1 MTEVAEAP
9 AQVPMSEE
17 QARELATQWAGEQ
30 AARLTERVRGYQA
43 RNNGQGAHGVQANGG
58 LAPRIGGPT
67 TYEPTGVPYVAF
79 DVTATSPIQFI
90 GQPPYL
96 PSKIIAAGDFAFLVA
111 YIFTNPFVDF
121 QAGWAVPAS
130 VQLGGLP
137 WRMTLDQA
145 NLTTGSNMPTQVQ
158 TGVFPGPAP
167 VFTPVLF
174 LLPTFPGPAQGAD
187 PWLIEANVTVYVDVP
202 AKPYAAFGTKFIDLD
217 NDPGVPF
224 FPPVTAGWRYE
235 LPNRYLIY
243 NS

>member
-1 MTEVAEAP
+1 MTALDDAPAAEATGAP
-9 AQVPMSEE
+9 ASEE
-17 QARELATQWAGEQ
+17 EARELATQWGNEQ
-30 AARLTERVRGYQA
+30 AARLTERVQNYLAKQ
-43 RNNGQGAHGVQANGG
+43 NGQSNGG
-58 LAPRIGGPT
+58 LAPRIGTPT

-96 PSKIIAAGDFAFLVA
+96 PSKIIAAGNFAFLVA
-111 YIFTNPFVDF
+111 YIFANPAVDF
-121 QAGWAVPAS
+121 QAGWAVAAN

-145 NLTTGSNMPTQVQ
+145 NLTTGTNMPTQVQ
-158 TGVFPGPAP
+158 TGVFLGPALP
-167 VFTPVLF
+167 FTPVF
-174 LLPTFPGPAQGAD
+174 FPLPTTPGPAQGAD
-187 PWLIEANVTVYVDVP
+187 PWLIEANLTVFVDVP
-202 AKPYAAFGTKFIDLD
+202 GKPYAAFGTKFLDLD

-224 FPPVTAGWRYE
+224 FPPVAAGWRYE

>member
-1 MTEVAEAP
+1 MTAVAEAP
-9 AQVPMSEE
+9 AAPEQVAAGAPTSIEE
-17 QARELATQWAGEQ
+17 ARELATRWANEQ
-30 AARLTERVRGYQA
+30 AARLTERVQNHLANR
-43 RNNGQGAHGVQANGG
+43 NGQSNGG
-58 LAPRIGGPT
+58 LAPRIGAPT
-67 TYEPTGVPYVAF
+67 TYDPSGNPYVAF
-79 DVTATSPIQFI
+79 DVTATSPVQFI

-111 YIFTNPFVDF
+111 YIFTNPSTGP
-121 QAGWAVPAS
+121 GWALSAS

-145 NLTTGSNMPTQVQ
+145 NLTTGTNMPTQSQ
-158 TGVFPGPAP
+158 SGIFPGPAP
-167 VFTPVLF
+167 VFTPVFF
-174 LLPTFPGPAQGAD
+174 LLPTTPGPAAGAD
-187 PWLIEANVTVYVDVP
+187 PWLIEANVTVYVDIP

-235 LPNRYLIY
+235 LPNRYLVY

>member
-1 MTEVAEAP
+1 MTEVATAP
-9 AQVPMSEE
+9 EQVAAGAPTTEE
-17 QARELATQWAGEQ
+17 EARELATRWANEQ
-30 AARLTERVRGYQA
+30 AARLTERVRGYLA
-43 RNNGQGAHGVQANGG
+43 SRNGQSNGG
-58 LAPRIGGPT
+58 LAPHIGTPT

-79 DVTATSPIQFI
+79 DVTATSPVQFI

-145 NLTTGSNMPTQVQ
+145 NLTTG
-158 TGVFPGPAP
+158 GVTRLVAAGTFGSPALP
-167 VFTPVLF
+167 VTPVVF
-174 LLPTFPGPAQGAD
+174 ALPTPNPGAD

-202 AKPYAAFGTKFIDLD
+202 AKPYAAFATSFFDID
-217 NDPGVPF
+217 NDPG
-224 FPPVTAGWRYE
+224 FPPFPFLPPIPPEGSGWRYD

-243 NS
+243 S

>member
-1 MTEVAEAP
+1 MTEVATAP
-9 AQVPMSEE
+9 EQVAAGAPTTEE
-17 QARELATQWAGEQ
+17 EARELATRWANEQ
-30 AARLTERVRGYQA
+30 AARLTERVRGYLA
-43 RNNGQGAHGVQANGG
+43 SRNGQSNGG
-58 LAPRIGGPT
+58 LAPHIGTPT

-79 DVTATSPIQFI
+79 DVTATSPVQFI

-158 TGVFPGPAP
+158 NGVFPGPAP
-167 VFTPVLF
+167 VFTPVFF
-174 LLPTFPGPAQGAD
+174 LLPTSPGPVQGGD
-187 PWLIEANVTVYVDVP
+187 PWLIEANVTVYIDVP
-202 AKPYAAFGTKFIDLD
+202 AKPYAAFATKFIDLD